1 MSARRDS
8 VDGASRRFPAQSG
21 MSQRLRREDS
31 YGRSMTHAPATD
43 VEATL
48 ADLASTLEACP
59 PLADN
64 PARATSLAAALLAP
78 TQEQGAPAELAA
90 ALPGVI
96 ERLGTD
102 RAPALLARMAE
113 FGRRPAAE
121 AARSAIDRLG
131 AVPPA
136 PLRVTEAWRVADEEA
151 EAFAFDL
158 RRGVLDQAEARVF
171 VLLDRRLD
179 AAGRL
184 GVGCA
189 GPPEDEPLASLLP
202 DLFDARPQPVVPGE
216 AAIAIRA
223 AWERTE
229 AAGDAVPAELA
240 VALTLLERTLL
251 GDRAEL
257 PALRVDPSDL
267 LYGEPDESLAV
278 DVLENEAHAHATVD
292 RLLDEFDEHAE
303 RLFRDVDLPLG
314 FVADSMLSYKV
325 NYADGLLGHWPASE
339 LEVLLLDW
347 WPRKVIADRETE
359 QAAPVAILSFLGFL
373 DARDSLSGG
382 SLDELA
388 DTLDTLS
395 EPFLDACEDVT
406 RWGVAKSLLASGEFA
421 HGGRTAGRGPAPQAD
436 RRKRRKAARVARKRN
451 RR

>member
-1 MSARRDS
+1 M
-8 VDGASRRFPAQSG
+8 Q
-21 MSQRLRREDS
+21 QRLRRGGT
-31 YGRSMTHAPATD
+31 YGASMTHAPAID
-43 VEATL
+43 VDATL

-59 PLADN
+59 PLGED

-78 TQEQGAPAELAA
+78 TQERDAPRELAA
-90 ALPGVI
+90 SLPGVV
-96 ERLGTD
+96 ERLGAD

-131 AVPPA
+131 AARPA

-151 EAFAFDL
+151 EAFAFDM
-158 RRGVLDQAEARVF
+158 RRGVLDQVEARVF

-179 AAGRL
+179 AGRL

-202 DLFDARPQPVVPGE
+202 DLFDAEPQLVVPGE
-216 AAIAIRA
+216 AAVAIRA
-223 AWERTE
+223 AWKRTE
-229 AAGDAVPAELA
+229 AAGEAVPAALA

-251 GDRAEL
+251 GDQEEL
-257 PALRVDPSDL
+257 PALGVDPSDV

-278 DVLENEAHAHATVD
+278 EVLENEAHAHATVD

-303 RLFRDVDLPLG
+303 RLFHDVDLPLG

-339 LEVLLLDW
+339 LEVFLLEW
-347 WPRKVIADRETE
+347 WPGKVIAGRETE
-359 QAAPVAILSFLGFL
+359 RAAPAAILAFLCFL

-388 DTLDTLS
+388 DTLDALS
-395 EPFLDACEDVT
+395 VPFLEECEDVT
-406 RWGVAKSLLASGEFA
+406 RWGVAKSLLDSGEFED
-421 HGGRTAGRGPAPQAD
+421 GGRPAARGPASQVD

>member
-1 MSARRDS
+1 MR
-8 VDGASRRFPAQSG
+8 
-21 MSQRLRREDS
+21 
-31 YGRSMTHAPATD
+31 HAPATD
-43 VEATL
+43 VDATL
-48 ADLASTLEACP
+48 ASLASTLEACP
-59 PLADN
+59 PLAGA
-64 PARATSLAAALLAP
+64 PALATSLAAALLAP
-78 TQEQGAPAELAA
+78 TQERDAPAELAA

-96 ERLGTD
+96 ERLGAD
-102 RAPALLARMAE
+102 RAPALLPRVAE

-121 AARSAIDRLG
+121 AARAAVNRLG
-131 AVPPA
+131 AVEPA

-171 VLLDRRLD
+171 VLLDRRVD

-189 GPPEDEPLASLLP
+189 GPPEDEPLTSLLQ
-202 DLFDARPQPVVPGE
+202 DLFDAAPQLVDPGE
-216 AAIAIRA
+216 AAVAIRGS
-223 AWERTE
+223 WERTD

-251 GDRAEL
+251 GDGDEL
-257 PALRVDPSDL
+257 PALRVDPSDV
-267 LYGEPDESLAV
+267 LYGEPDERLAV
-278 DVLENEAHAHATVD
+278 NVLEDEAHAHATVD
-292 RLLDEFDEHAE
+292 GLLDEFDEHAE

-325 NYADGLLGHWPASE
+325 NHADGLLGHWPASE
-339 LEVLLLDW
+339 LEEFLLDW
-347 WPRKVIADRETE
+347 WSRKVIADRETE
-359 QAAPVAILSFLGFL
+359 RAAPAAILSFLGFL

-382 SLDELA
+382 SLGELA

-406 RWGVAKSLLASGEFA
+406 RWSVGKSLLASGEPA
-421 HGGRTAGRGPAPQAD
+421 HGDRPAARGPASLAD
-436 RRKRRKAARVARKRN
+436 RRKRRRATRTARKRN